1 MTLSE
6 TEIRNR
12 MNKYGTIYFPD
23 DIREE
28 IDDILGNEEK
38 KERLEDFFKSL
49 KAYSGVVDKLRSA
62 KITPSLTMLLFGPP
76 GTGKTSLTRALA
88 KKYGIPICVVE
99 ADRLVSP
106 LLGDTVK
113 NLRNVVEEA
122 AVVSREN
129 GSFILFFDEIDAVA
143 SERSNIHEVGEIKR
157 AVISFLQIIDK
168 VSYEGI
174 PLAIFGATNHQS
186 QLDSAVWRR
195 FTFHLEFDF
204 PDFGLRKQ
212 IIESFLNRMKNA
224 MIGIDEHIYTNLK
237 EEYKRLQ
244 KIQAQLPESE
254 RKNESGIFAILEE
267 QRGEGIL
274 YMTQGYT
281 GADIERAS
289 RVALFKSLQTDTLT
303 MEDFQRALKLV
314 GGTQIHVKRQ
324 DVLSGQESNEKSKN
338 KGFAITEI

>member
-1 MTLSE
+1 MTLNE
-6 TEIRNR
+6 TEIKNR
-12 MNKYGTIYFPD
+12 MNKYGTIYFPEEITD
-23 DIREE
+23 DIE
-28 IDDILGNEEK
+28 DILGNEDK

-49 KAYSGVVDKLRSA
+49 KAYSGVVNKLRAA
-62 KITPSLTMLLFGPP
+62 KITPSLTMLLYGPP

-122 AVVSREN
+122 AVISREN
-129 GSFILFFDEIDAVA
+129 GSFILFFDEIDAIA

-168 VSYEGI
+168 VTYEGI

-212 IIESFLNRMKNA
+212 IIESFLNRMKSA
-224 MIGIDEHIYTNLK
+224 MIGIDEDIFSSLN
-237 EEYKRLQ
+237 EEYKKVQ
-244 KIQAQLPESE
+244 KIQAQLPEPD
-254 RKNESGIFAILEE
+254 RNNENAIFKILEH
-267 QRGEGIL
+267 QHSEGIL
-274 YMTQGYT
+274 FMTQGYT

-289 RVALFKSLQTDTLT
+289 RVALFKALQTDVLT
-303 MEDFQRALKLV
+303 MEDFLRALKLV
-314 GGTQIHVKRQ
+314 GGTKVHVDRQ
-324 DVLSGQESNEKSKN
+324 DILSGHKTYENSRNNIFS
-338 KGFAITEI
+338 ITEI